1 MTGLLN
7 FAGNGGA
14 SNWLGPYVNAGNGSF
29 ASTPQEDAMRLDML
43 LAGMGGGVP
52 PGSMAKPAS
61 PFDNAVPYS
70 PQKMPSTLADTM
82 PQGPPTAP
90 PLAPPVNIGS
100 MPIATPQDAIP
111 PAARPAQYA
120 PQGAPQAP
128 QAPPQMPQAQ
138 GAQLP
143 SFLGGGGD
151 FLDGLKNRVIGGLSI
166 MNPQAGQAYMQQQI
180 MRAAL
185 PQLLQQTGGNLPKAM
200 ALLQNQKLQEQ
211 IYGNPTSLGEM
222 KAGNVSVPVYAQGG
236 KVGYAAGGQ
245 GGLGNLV
252 QLGNQVA
259 QSNAAAEATG
269 KAQGTN
275 AAGLPQAL
283 AQADQAVSLI
293 DNIKNDPGLSE
304 AIGPVAGRMPAI
316 GGQQANVIAKIDQLK
331 GQAFLQAWQSLKGAG
346 ARITNTES
354 MRATDAIGRLQRTQ
368 SPQGFNQALSDLRNV
383 IVGVRTRAGVMAGG
397 QPTPP
402 PEQAQQSQAA
412 APSFSQDQLRAEAIR
427 RGLIKQ

>member
-1 MTGLLN
+1 MAGLLN
-7 FAGNGGA
+7 FPQGG
-14 SNWLGPYVNAGNGSF
+14 SSGWLGPYVNAGNGSF
-29 ASTPQEDAMRLDML
+29 ASTPQEDAMRLDLM

-52 PGSMAKPAS
+52 PGSMTAPSS

-70 PQKMPSTLADTM
+70 PQKMPATLGDTM
-82 PQGPPTAP
+82 PQGAPTAP
-90 PLAPPVNIGS
+90 AMPPPMNIGS
-100 MPIATPQDAIP
+100 MPVASVPDSVLPPQ
-111 PAARPAQYA
+111 ARPAQY
-120 PQGAPQAP
+120 GAPQAAIQPAQAAP
-128 QAPPQMPQAQ
+128 QGQQGAP

-151 FLDGLKNRVIGGLSI
+151 FLDGLKNRVASGLSI
-166 MNPQAGQAYMQQQI
+166 MNPQAGQAYLQQQI

-200 ALLQNQKLQEQ
+200 ALLQNPKLQEQ
-211 IYGNPTSLGEM
+211 IYGNPTSLGEI
-222 KAGNVSVPVYAQGG
+222 KAGNVSIPAYAQGG
-236 KVGYAAGGQ
+236 KVGYATGGQ

-252 QLGNQVA
+252 QLGNQVT
-259 QSNAAAEATG
+259 QSNAAAEAAG

-283 AQADQAVSLI
+283 AQADQAIGLI
-293 DNIKNDPGLSE
+293 DNIKKDPGLSE
-304 AIGPVAGRMPAI
+304 AIGPIAGRMPAI

-368 SPQGFNQALSDLRNV
+368 SPDGFNKALSDLRDV

-402 PEQAQQSQAA
+402 EQAPQAA